1 MTSLFTAR
9 RRAEEFAAAVDGGAR
24 SAGAHR
30 AEVAELVGV
39 VTALRSH
46 QDAAPR
52 PEFVGDLRTRLM
64 TEAETVLS
72 ADNASLRLPVRPP
85 GNRERRLVAAASAVV
100 LLGGTAG
107 MAAAAQNALPG
118 EALYPI
124 KRGIE
129 RAEAGLSL
137 SAAGKGTDLLHQ
149 ASDRLDEVQ
158 RLIAQESPQ
167 PAPEVPATLAD
178 FVTQAGEGADLLLTS
193 FEETRD
199 PNAVLEVRSFAA
211 EGITVLE
218 SLTSELPPEAQ
229 DELTEAAHMLR
240 DIDARAAALCSTCA
254 SGLPELEIPD
264 LILARSE
271 VDRVLDTVSSA
282 GALDNSH
289 PVVVQRGAGS
299 EQRSRGGE
307 AGPGRDAPGSGPAV
321 QPPAAAPTGDPGSV
335 PSPNLLDPKTWP
347 TPAGTN
353 GQVSGGDVLTEGPKK
368 IVKDVTEGVDKGLKG
383 VNDGLGDLADGLN
396 DGLNG
401 PTAGTTDGG
410 GDGTNDGDAG
420 SDDVTG
426 GLSDG
431 LSGVVETI
439 LPDTGADQLLP

>member
-9 RRAEEFAAAVDGGAR
+9 RRAEEFAAAVDGDPR

-30 AEVAELVGV
+30 PEVAELVGV

-52 PEFVGDLRTRLM
+52 PEFVGDLRARLM

-72 ADNASLRLPVRPP
+72 ADNASLRLPVRAP
-85 GNRERRLVAAASAVV
+85 GTRERRLVAAASAVV

-137 SAAGKGTDLLHQ
+137 SPAGKGTDLLHQ
-149 ASDRLDEVQ
+149 AADRLDEVQ
-158 RLIAQESPQ
+158 RLIAEDQAAPQ
-167 PAPEVPATLAD
+167 VPDTLAD
-178 FVTQAGEGADLLLTS
+178 FATQAGEGADLLLTS

-199 PNAVLEVRSFAA
+199 PSTVLEVRSFAA

-218 SLTSELPPEAQ
+218 TLASELPPEAQ
-229 DELTEAAHMLR
+229 DELTDAAHLLR

-264 LILARSE
+264 LILARNE

-289 PVVVQRGAGS
+289 PVVVQRGAGT
-299 EQRSRGGE
+299 EPRSRSGADGS
-307 AGPGRDAPGSGPAV
+307 GRNASGSGPAV
-321 QPPAAAPTGDPGSV
+321 QPPAAVPTGDSGSV

-347 TPAGTN
+347 TPTAGTN
-353 GQVSGGDVLTEGPKK
+353 GQVSGGEVLTEGPKK
-368 IVKDVTEGVDKGLKG
+368 IVKDVTDGVDKGLKD
-383 VNDGLGDLADGLN
+383 VNDGLGDLADGL
-396 DGLNG
+396 DGGLNG
-401 PTAGTTDGG
+401 PTADPTDGTS
-410 GDGTNDGDAG
+410 DGTDDGDAG
-420 SDDVTG
+420 SGDVTS

-439 LPDTGADQLLP
+439 LPDTGVDQLLP

>member
-9 RRAEEFAAAVDGGAR
+9 RRAEEFAAAVDGDAR
-24 SAGAHR
+24 SVGAHR
-30 AEVAELVGV
+30 SEVAELVGV

-46 QDAAPR
+46 QETAPR
-52 PEFVGDLRTRLM
+52 PEFVGDLRARLM
-64 TEAETVLS
+64 IEAETVLS

-85 GNRERRLVAAASAVV
+85 GARERRLVAAASAVV

-137 SAAGKGTDLLHQ
+137 SPAGKGTDLLHQ

-158 RLIAQESPQ
+158 RLIAEESPQ
-167 PAPEVPATLAD
+167 AAPEVPDTLDD
-178 FVTQAGEGADLLLTS
+178 FVSQAGEGADLLLIS

-199 PNAVLEVRSFAA
+199 PSAVLEVRSFAA

-218 SLTSELPPEAQ
+218 SLASELPAEAQ
-229 DELTEAAHMLR
+229 DELTEAAHLLR

-264 LILARSE
+264 LILARNE

-289 PVVVQRGAGS
+289 PVVVQRGAAS
-299 EQRSRGGE
+299 EPRSRGG
-307 AGPGRDAPGSGPAV
+307 ADGSGRNASGSGPAV
-321 QPPAAAPTGDPGSV
+321 QPPAAVPTGDSGSI

-347 TPAGTN
+347 TPTAGTN
-353 GQVSGGDVLTEGPKK
+353 GQVSGGEVRTEGPKK
-368 IVKDVTEGVDKGLKG
+368 IVKDVTDGVEEGLKG
-383 VNDGLGDLADGLN
+383 VNDGLGDLADGL
-396 DGLNG
+396 DEGLNG
-401 PTAGTTDGG
+401 PTAGTNDGSS
-410 GDGTNDGDAG
+410 DGTNDGDAG
-420 SDDVTG
+420 SDGTG
-426 GLSDG
+426 GLTDG
-431 LSGVVETI
+431 LTGVVETI